1 MKIYYIV
8 FPKNVAVSD
17 RPLVK
22 NGKSSW
28 GYATHCT
35 YKSFNIT
42 SYPEEYEWFVKQANG
57 EQSVLKE
64 LEL

>member
-8 FPKNVAVSD
+8 FPKNIAVSNK
-17 RPLVK
+17 PLVEL
-22 NGKSSW
+22 GKFSW
-28 GYATHCT
+28 RYATHCT

-42 SYPEEYEWFVKQANG
+42 GHPEEYEWFVKQANG

>member
-17 RPLVK
+17 KPLVEH
-22 NGKSSW
+22 GKFSW
-28 GYATHCT
+28 KYETSCV
-35 YKSFNIT
+35 YKSFNTT

>member
-8 FPKNVAVSD
+8 FPKNVAVSNK
-17 RPLVK
+17 PLVK
-22 NGKSSW
+22 NGNLSW
-28 GYATHCT
+28 GYATSCV
-35 YKSFNIT
+35 YKSFNTT